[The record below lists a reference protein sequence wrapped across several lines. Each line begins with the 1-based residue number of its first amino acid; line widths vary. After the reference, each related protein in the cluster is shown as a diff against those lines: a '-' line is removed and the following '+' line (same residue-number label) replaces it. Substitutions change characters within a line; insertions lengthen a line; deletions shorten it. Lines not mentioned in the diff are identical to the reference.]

1 MLFQVLT
8 GMMTMRNI
16 ISNLMLRSRDSEEPG
31 LWGTSGLGCEE
42 CIVFTREH
50 GTDKVLFSGKNCIS
64 LKNLSR
70 LLNSPVMGNI
80 LSK

>member
-8 GMMTMRNI
+8 GMTAMRNI

-42 CIVFTREH
+42 YIVFTREH

-64 LKNLSR
+64 LKTCQGFL
-70 LLNSPVMGNI
+70 VAQ
-80 LSK
+80 